1 MHGHAWQATN
11 NTISPIVYKFEPI
24 LISYFYYVMPVQ
36 TYRLAM
42 EEPHWDASF
51 LWVFS
56 SLYLVSFFIN
66 PSYFLLYSWLRVVEY
81 SGLLR
86 RQEHLKKAIG
96 NVLCV
101 WIA

>member
-42 EEPHWDASF
+42 EEPTEMLLSCEFFPLFILF
-51 LWVFS
+51 L
-56 SLYLVSFFIN
+56 SLLIPVTFYCIVD
-66 PSYFLLYSWLRVVEY
+66 
-81 SGLLR
+81 
-86 RQEHLKKAIG
+86 
-96 NVLCV
+96 
-101 WIA
+101 

>member
-42 EEPHWDASF
+42 EEPH
-51 LWVFS
+51 
-56 SLYLVSFFIN
+56 
-66 PSYFLLYSWLRVVEY
+66 
-81 SGLLR
+81 
-86 RQEHLKKAIG
+86 
-96 NVLCV
+96 
-101 WIA
+101 